1 MDGPCQAWLC
11 LVVPD
16 PGSHRTEPNSL
27 PGTSLLPSS
36 PKPISH
42 ASGFHPQKPS
52 VFVEIDLG
60 DHAEEVRRSDHKPN
74 HGLGGALLRA
84 MRVSRNWPSTRVGQ
98 RLRQRRGL
106 QVEDRPGAQRTLHLV
121 LTPPTPTCTRSCT
134 TRDSRA
140 WVHLQGAQGPQ
151 EPLVGSCWGGKKAR
165 AWELGELASMSS
177 SSKHSNKSPYLP
189 ELQFS
194 HLQRGD
200 LSSTHTPAL
209 FSEALRTVP
218 SAQKAPVI
226 GTPSPP
232 PPPA

>member
-1 MDGPCQAWLC
+1 M
-11 LVVPD
+11 
-16 PGSHRTEPNSL
+16 
-27 PGTSLLPSS
+27 
-36 PKPISH
+36 
-42 ASGFHPQKPS
+42 
-52 VFVEIDLG
+52 
-60 DHAEEVRRSDHKPN
+60 
-74 HGLGGALLRA
+74 LRA

-226 GTPSPP
+226 GIPIATTTTRMTTAPTTIHHRPHHHQQHHDGHRP
-232 PPPA
+232 HHRPHHVTTVTIVP